1 MIQTHSLKLLIIL
14 TALLL
19 VLANNVNAETR
30 EIPQG
35 FENQFILQ
43 ADGFLREAQFDC
55 TAVSEDSFLTWQ
67 ETNNSDSAFDATVI
81 SDGKGGALII
91 YELAKSKFR
100 RLFQADPANAC
111 VQATGVMAGTVQ
123 VPQIDVPDAIANGEI
138 TNAQFYRLGLMD
150 ALYKDCQN
158 LVDLRHWSPA
168 LSLPQGNFAEGL
180 FLYSLG
186 RNDAEI
192 SYDNCK
198 MLAKA
203 IN

>member
-1 MIQTHSLKLLIIL
+1 M
-14 TALLL
+14 
-19 VLANNVNAETR
+19 NAETR
-30 EIPQG
+30 EVPQG

-43 ADGFLREAQFDC
+43 ADGFLQEAQFDC

-67 ETNNSDSAFDATVI
+67 ETKNSDYAFEATII
-81 SDGKGGALII
+81 SDGKGGALIM

-100 RLFQADPANAC
+100 RLFQADSANAC
-111 VQATGVMAGTVQ
+111 VTATEVMAGTVQ
-123 VPQIDVPDAIANGEI
+123 VPWIDVPVAITNGEI

-158 LVDLRHWSPA
+158 IVDLRYWSPA

-180 FLYSLG
+180 VLYNLG

-192 SYDNCK
+192 SFDNCK
-198 MLAKA
+198 ALAKA